1 MITSTF
7 SAYFDVYMYSFRMS
21 ETKVTQMAKYAGT
34 CAQHVRNKEKATA
47 VWTWVLVIITD
58 WFVVIVVESHF
69 FSVWNFHIIQVTPF
83 FWHSKCYGDFHVI
96 LIYLKWASPLPIL
109 LVRSNHST
117 IVRNFHLNLQLYSYI
132 YCNFILISNFPVQ
145 TRIHKRSHKQKQPSH
160 ENKLKHFI
168 TFHYVSELPSW
179 MFSV

>member
-34 CAQHVRNKEKATA
+34 SAQHIRNKEKATA

-58 WFVVIVVESHF
+58 WFVVIFVESHY

-83 FWHSKCYGDFHVI
+83 FWHSKCYGDFHVL
-96 LIYLKWASPLPIL
+96 LIYPKWASPLPIL

-132 YCNFILISNFPVQ
+132 YCNFILISNVPV
-145 TRIHKRSHKQKQPSH
+145 
-160 ENKLKHFI
+160 
-168 TFHYVSELPSW
+168 
-179 MFSV
+179 